1 MVELSSIWLF
11 VVPFALAAA
20 LPGPAQGALIAQVL
34 SRGGASTLSF
44 VAGMVAGNAVWLL
57 AALFGL
63 SALAVRFEAAF
74 IAVKWLG
81 VAYLLFIAWKLW
93 TANGVSDE
101 APSSG
106 AGSRGLLAGA
116 LLTLGN
122 PKAVVFFGAVLPHA
136 FDLTA
141 LSAFEAMVILGLGVA
156 VDLAV
161 QSIYLLAATQAR
173 AFIRSPRSMRLVNRS
188 SAGLMAGSA
197 ALIASRG

>member
-1 MVELSSIWLF
+1 MIELSSIWLF

-34 SRGGASTLSF
+34 SRGGASTLPF
-44 VAGMVAGNAVWLL
+44 VIGMVAGNAVWLL
-57 AALFGL
+57 AAIFGL
-63 SALAVRFEAAF
+63 SALAMRFETAF

-93 TANGVSDE
+93 TANGASQEV
-101 APSSG
+101 PSSSSS
-106 AGSRGLLAGA
+106 SRGLLAGA

-136 FDLTA
+136 FDLTT
-141 LSAFEAMVILGLGVA
+141 LSVCEAMVILALGVM
-156 VDLAV
+156 VDLMV

-173 AFIRSPRSMRLVNRS
+173 AFVRSPRSMKLVNRS

>member
-1 MVELSSIWLF
+1 MVELGNIWLF

-34 SRGGASTLSF
+34 SRGGTSTLPF
-44 VAGMVAGNAVWLL
+44 VIGMVAGNAVWLL
-57 AALFGL
+57 AAIFGL
-63 SALAVRFEAAF
+63 SALAMRFEAAF

-81 VAYLLFIAWKLW
+81 VAYLFFIAWKLW
-93 TANGVSDE
+93 TANGASR
-101 APSSG
+101 AMPSP
-106 AGSRGLLAGA
+106 GSSRRGLLAGA

-136 FDLTA
+136 FDLTT
-141 LSAFEAMVILGLGVA
+141 LSAPGAMLIVGVGLA

-161 QSIYLLAATQAR
+161 QSAYLLAATQAR
-173 AFIRSPRSMRLVNRS
+173 AVIRSPRSMTLVNRS
-188 SAGLMAGSA
+188 SAGLMVGSA

>member
-34 SRGGASTLSF
+34 TRGGASTLPF
-44 VAGMVAGNAVWLL
+44 VIGMVAGNAVWLL
-57 AALFGL
+57 AAIFGL
-63 SALAVRFEAAF
+63 SALAVRFETAF

-93 TANGVSDE
+93 TANGQPKEVL
-101 APSSG
+101 PSGSS
-106 AGSRGLLAGA
+106 SRGLLPGA

-136 FDLTA
+136 FDLTT
-141 LSAFEAMVILGLGVA
+141 LSAFEAMLILGLGLS
-156 VDLAV
+156 VDLTV
-161 QSIYLLAATQAR
+161 QAIYLLAATRAR
-173 AFIRSPRSMRLVNRS
+173 AFIRSSRSMKLVNRS